1 MIPRFV
7 VASLARARTTVKT
20 ISDCADT
27 AASFVRLL
35 LTDKVTGLSMQYCQQ
50 WQDVHLF
57 FDKTARVTYDFE
69 MGAVGK

>member
-1 MIPRFV
+1 
-7 VASLARARTTVKT
+7 
-20 ISDCADT
+20 
-27 AASFVRLL
+27 
-35 LTDKVTGLSMQYCQQ
+35 MQYCQQ